1 MEQRPIKEQIGLL
14 INLQAIDGQIYAMSK
29 EKASIPGHLKSIDE
43 ALEFKKTNIK
53 QAEENLKN
61 IQLKQKEKE
70 KRELESAFAQAH
82 LKIMSLEL
90 QIY

>member
-1 MEQRPIKEQIGLL
+1 MGKNHLL
-14 INLQAIDGQIYAMSK
+14 NKIVRIELT
-29 EKASIPGHLKSIDE
+29 DE
-43 ALEFKKTNIK
+43 VNM
-53 QAEENLKN
+53 
-61 IQLKQKEKE
+61 LKQKEKE